1 MKKNIKGTG
10 NTKGL
15 KLTEDKQAKIMQAKM
30 NRERHLMI
38 DLDSD
43 ESEDNDQT
51 IDRPMAPP
59 VAPVQDP
66 NRNKQHF
73 KFSNTLL
80 ESGINNSDDDEE
92 QDNN

>member
-1 MKKNIKGTG
+1 
-10 NTKGL
+10 
-15 KLTEDKQAKIMQAKM
+15 MQAKM

-43 ESEDNDQT
+43 ESEDNDLT

-66 NRNKQHF
+66 NRNK
-73 KFSNTLL
+73 
-80 ESGINNSDDDEE
+80 
-92 QDNN
+92 